1 MISILMPI
9 YNGIELI
16 DESVSSVLNQTY
28 THWELIIGINGH
40 PHNSEVYQIAKKY
53 EEKNENIKV
62 IDFFHLKGKSVTLN
76 EMVKHCKYN
85 YVAILDVDDI
95 WHEQKLEVQSPFLN
109 THDVIGTLCIYFGES
124 NLIPFVPSGDLK
136 NQDFFHFNPIINS
149 SSLIRKELCY
159 WNAKYDGV
167 EDYDLWLT
175 LKKRGCSFYN
185 CSNVL
190 VKHRIHNQS
199 SFNSK
204 GNANQVPE
212 LLNYHRN
219 N

>member
-1 MISILMPI
+1 MPI
-9 YNGIELI
+9 YNGIEFI

-40 PHNSEVYQIAKKY
+40 PQNSEVYQIAKKY
-53 EEKNENIKV
+53 EEKNEEKNENIKV

>member
-9 YNGIELI
+9 YNGIEYI

-40 PHNSEVYQIAKKY
+40 PQNSEVYQIAKKY

-62 IDFFHLKGKSVTLN
+62 FDFFNLKGKVAALN
-76 EMVKHCKYN
+76 EMVKHCKYS

-95 WHEQKLEVQSPFLN
+95 WHETKLEVQSPFLN
-109 THDVIGTLCIYFGES
+109 TYDVIGTLCIYFGGMDGMPG
-124 NLIPFVPSGDLK
+124 IPSGDLK

-149 SSLIRKELCY
+149 SSLIKKELCY
-159 WNAKYDGV
+159 WDTKFDFL
-167 EDYDLWLT
+167 EDYHLWLT

-185 CSNVL
+185 CSKVL
-190 VKHRIHNQS
+190 VKHRIHNNS
-199 SFNSK
+199 HFNSK
-204 GNANQVPE
+204 GNANLVPE

>member
-1 MISILMPI
+1 MPI
-9 YNGIELI
+9 YNGIEFI

-28 THWELIIGINGH
+28 THWELILGINGH
-40 PHNSEVYQIAKKY
+40 PQNSEVYQIAKKY